1 MLPTDIIKDIIIDS
15 IKSNYLEV
23 INRCQFMLFK
33 IKHKQ
38 VLNHI
43 KNMFETFENCNDF
56 LYDLE
61 DRFLIDYQHF
71 PILN

>member
-1 MLPTDIIKDIIIDS
+1 MLPTDIIKKIIIDS
-15 IKSNYLEV
+15 IESDYLEV
-23 INRCQFMLFK
+23 INRCQYMLFK
-33 IKHKQ
+33 IKHSQ

-43 KNMFETFENCNDF
+43 KNMFESFENYNEF

-61 DRFLIDYQHF
+61 DRMLIDYQHF